1 MTYTVQIESAFAVPP
16 DDVLAALS
24 AGGVRGTLLE
34 TDPRV
39 RLDVE
44 SDDVD
49 GLGLRVGRAL
59 ETLIAT
65 RRWSLFTERV
75 GASDFVLRP
84 PAA

>member
-59 ETLIAT
+59 ETLVAA
-65 RRWSLFTERV
+65 RRWSLFPERI